1 MTTTLWDIAE
11 GQAAILT
18 GYTDRLEQ
26 RYLTR
31 LTELGFHPGERVVC
45 MHAPRFGAPRVFRVS
60 NSVFSIE
67 DTIAR
72 CIRATRIE
80 AGAAAPTRST
90 AKSPVTSTVDA
101 LHADPARTAAA
112 AP

>member
-1 MTTTLWDIAE
+1 MSTTLWDMTA
-11 GQAAILT
+11 GQSAVLS
-18 GYTDRLEQ
+18 GYADELDR

-45 MHAPRFGAPRVFRVS
+45 VHAPRFGAPKVYRVS

-72 CIRATRIE
+72 LIRMAPVE
-80 AGAAAPTRST
+80 AAIGAAETRHG
-90 AKSPVTSTVDA
+90 AAGDPVTDA
-101 LHADPARTAAA
+101 A
-112 AP
+112 